1 MLDWQ
6 VSLRIDELFLIK
18 YYFKGFGIIYE
29 SSENAAKHLAKH
41 LADESINVVKYK

>member
-6 VSLRIDELFLIK
+6 VSFRIDELFSIK
-18 YYFKGFGIIYE
+18 YCFKGFGIIYE

-41 LADESINVVKYK
+41 LANESINVVKYK